1 MNLALTAFIVLAAP
15 IDVYEMANENVSRL
29 LSIRSF
35 ITHKMTMMSGNRR
48 AIRVTNDYVY

>member
-1 MNLALTAFIVLAAP
+1 MYVSDPKNRRDLMCMK
-15 IDVYEMANENVSRL
+15 MANENVSGL
-29 LSIRSF
+29 LSVGAF